1 LNATAHNFDDLSNRI
16 QNLESRIESMPGTDD
31 MISLFV
37 FSGDW
42 DKIFSAFVVATG
54 AAAGGTKVNMFFTF
68 WASAAMRSPDKINM
82 KKSILEKMFGW
93 MLPSGT
99 GSLALS
105 NLNFGGMGLNMMKI
119 MMKQKGISSLE
130 ELIEAAAELDVNIN
144 ICDMSMD
151 IIGFKKEEFRKYPN
165 LKFCGVQKFLE
176 DASSGK
182 LTLYI

>member
-1 LNATAHNFDDLSNRI
+1 MLQYTPDINGDTKALGIVGEAIKHTWSPRIHNASANFLGINCIYMPFDL
-16 QNLESRIESMPGTDD
+16 
-31 MISLFV
+31 
-37 FSGDW
+37 
-42 DKIFSAFVVATG
+42 
-54 AAAGGTKVNMFFTF
+54 VNMFFTF

-165 LKFCGVQKFLE
+165 LKFWVQKFLCTFTR
-176 DASSGK
+176 SLNIVTS
-182 LTLYI
+182 